1 MSLRHAM
8 TILFTKA
15 FVLIRGLH
23 SLAPHCA
30 KNLKHFSITHLFDE
44 GNARAE
50 GNAKAEGTSNASR
63 AEGNA
68 KAEG

>member
-1 MSLRHAM
+1 M

-15 FVLIRGLH
+15 FVLIRGPH

-50 GNAKAEGTSNASR
+50 GNAKVK

-68 KAEG
+68 KAAG

>member
-1 MSLRHAM
+1 M

-15 FVLIRGLH
+15 FVLIRGPH

-50 GNAKAEGTSNASR
+50 GNAKAEGTSNAMQGNAR
-63 AEGNA
+63 DPAEG
-68 KAEG
+68 EG